1 MIFFVV
7 DMCYLLAFSNEYF
20 IFLSHSEALLLFF
33 LSDDVQISISMGFH
47 DTFIPNTF
55 SLPLSSPRHNLMPY
69 FSNICRAMNFTYR
82 SFGACEKR
90 SCAVDNNFIGFT
102 GGNQ

>member
-33 LSDDVQISISMGFH
+33 LSDDAQIRISMVFSRHIYFEYIFPPLNALFFQISVGRYISH
-47 DTFIPNTF
+47 IDH
-55 SLPLSSPRHNLMPY
+55 LV
-69 FSNICRAMNFTYR
+69 C
-82 SFGACEKR
+82 
-90 SCAVDNNFIGFT
+90 
-102 GGNQ
+102 

>member
-33 LSDDVQISISMGFH
+33 LSDDAQIRISMVFH
-47 DTFIPNTF
+47 DTFISNIF
-55 SLPLSSPRHNLMPY
+55 SPRLMPY
-69 FSNICRAMNFTYR
+69 FSNICRAIYFTYR
-82 SFGACEKR
+82 SFGVLVRNE
-90 SCAVDNNFIGFT
+90 CAVYNNFIAFT